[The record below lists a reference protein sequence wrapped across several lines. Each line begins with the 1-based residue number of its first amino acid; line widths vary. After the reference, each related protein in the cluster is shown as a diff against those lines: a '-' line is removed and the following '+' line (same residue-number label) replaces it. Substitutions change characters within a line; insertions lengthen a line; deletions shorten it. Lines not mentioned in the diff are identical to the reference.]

1 MDRTVIS
8 ELSVREVYE
17 SLNEYAAHSREHGQ
31 RQRSAK
37 NATPRK
43 FNGHV
48 DFNGALSMAEKG
60 WAKQATLAM
69 NLADSAITRLRE
81 ERIIPQ
87 PTATWD
93 VSGAEVDV
101 ARFLGNEPECML
113 EFPPAER
120 LGRGD
125 TVTLVRT
132 FSAPGNVDADD
143 IEKYGRLIASLVLS
157 IEAMGI
163 PVEVW
168 AEGIV
173 NTSPGRLYQL
183 VKIKGTTDML
193 HVGQLMFGLAHPA
206 MLRQVGFGTFDDMS
220 LPVAI
225 YDGTAHDKGR
235 GKAGYRKPDERELF
249 PEGTLFFDQPDWDDD
264 PVIFLVEQLKNLN
277 LVPQR

>member
-125 TVTLVRT
+125 TVTLV
-132 FSAPGNVDADD
+132 
-143 IEKYGRLIASLVLS
+143 S